1 MKAHHNGYLARSHFL
16 KQFSSH
22 CILMK
27 NVINKGSVGVAVFL
41 VISLIIL
48 DVIVTHHNN
57 QIIEENRLLQKQ
69 AEEIKVT
76 VSQFA
81 IVIIHNL
88 DLGLRG
94 YALFHHDRFLYPLKF
109 ALRDKDSI
117 LNAAEKS
124 LVLHQYPL
132 AEFYQLKDSI
142 NAYVDLTLQMK
153 DLYEHNQLE
162 ELHRLAN
169 LDKGYHLWLQYE
181 LFARKI
187 YAYEDGINEKA
198 KERYYD
204 ALRDN
209 YLVQVLLFLLC
220 VPTIL
225 FTAFHTSRRF
235 AIVEKLSSLEAEK
248 AQLLSEQNQ
257 TLEKLVQERTAEV
270 VEQKEILQAQAEYL
284 QLVNTEL
291 KEQREEIEVQ
301 RDNMERINAQMMSSI
316 QYAHTIQQA
325 ILPSQRRISQYF
337 PQHFILYRPKD
348 VVSGDFYWFAHLDS
362 RETGLGADLS
372 FMAVVDCT
380 GHGVPGAFMS
390 IIGSTLL
397 NEIVKLKHILD
408 PARILEE
415 LSEGVRTAVEKSDN
429 MKTAGMD
436 VCLLRLQRGE
446 SDQLQLQYA
455 GAKRPLL
462 WVSPHGQQVETLAGE
477 RHSIGSEPS
486 TQMRFTTQELLLEK
500 GTSLYLTSDGYT
512 DQNNPERLKIGSPRL
527 RELIMKAVGLP
538 VAQQRIMFEKELLEH
553 QREAEQRDDITLVG
567 IVL

>member
-1 MKAHHNGYLARSHFL
+1 MKH
-16 KQFSSH
+16 
-22 CILMK
+22 I
-27 NVINKGSVGVAVFL
+27 INKGLVSVAVFL

-142 NAYVDLTLQMK
+142 NAYVDLTLRMK
-153 DLYEHNQLE
+153 DFYEHNQLE

-181 LFARKI
+181 RFARKI

-257 TLEKLVQERTAEV
+257 TLEKLVQERT
-270 VEQKEILQAQAEYL
+270 KEIQAQNEEIVAQNEELQRQQEEISTQRDMLAERNE
-284 QLVNTEL
+284 QL
-291 KEQREEIEVQ
+291 KE
-301 RDNMERINAQMMSSI
+301 AQQI
-316 QYAHTIQQA
+316 IQQQNDFLEKDIKEKTKELVEHNQQLEQFA
-325 ILPSQRRISQYF
+325 
-337 PQHFILYRPKD
+337 FIA
-348 VVSGDFYWFAHLDS
+348 AHNL
-362 RETGLGADLS
+362 RAP
-372 FMAVVDCT
+372 V
-380 GHGVPGAFMS
+380 
-390 IIGSTLL
+390 
-397 NEIVKLKHILD
+397 
-408 PARILEE
+408 ARILGLGQVLNLQTDNREE
-415 LSEGVRTAVEKSDN
+415 EKMIIDRLVSTTVELDKVIKDLNVILEIKSNQSHYLTTVNFNDELAIIKSNLANEIAETNAEILACFDDAPAIVTVKAYTDSILLNLISNALKYRYPNRKPVIQVKTYLTDDYICLSVSDN
-429 MKTAGMD
+429 GLGIDMEHHKNN
-436 VCLLRLQRGE
+436 LFNL
-446 SDQLQLQYA
+446 Y
-455 GAKRPLL
+455 KRFHFH
-462 WVSPHGQQVETLAGE
+462 VTG
-477 RHSIGSEPS
+477 
-486 TQMRFTTQELLLEK
+486 K
-500 GTSLYLTSDGYT
+500 GLGLYLTKTQVMALGGKIEVESTLNVGTTFKVY
-512 DQNNPERLKIGSPRL
+512 LKNSNVPI
-527 RELIMKAVGLP
+527 
-538 VAQQRIMFEKELLEH
+538 
-553 QREAEQRDDITLVG
+553 EA
-567 IVL
+567 